1 MSFCSL
7 ALEAI
12 RWSMTSLSKLPKVRA
27 YLFVNDGN
35 CTREAARYA
44 LKRKLI
50 ACQSIKP
57 HSTSFTRAMV
67 SQN

>member
-35 CTREAARYA
+35 CTREADM
-44 LKRKLI
+44 
-50 ACQSIKP
+50 P
-57 HSTSFTRAMV
+57 
-67 SQN
+67 